1 MKLKAK
7 IIIFFS
13 IMMSMSLLFS
23 ACGGGPTKMNTSSDT
38 GGDASNTSDAANTGD
53 ADAGGDGSAA
63 GHFATVREIE
73 GDVSLRAVK
82 ADAFASAVVGDTLY
96 VNAQLQTGQDSR
108 SRVDFEDGTIVRV
121 GPGTTFTMTA
131 IEDGAE
137 DGGLLKKLEME
148 LGKVWIILNGGTLDI
163 ETESGVASVTGSYL
177 SLVFNPITGLMDITC
192 LEGTC
197 TLETD
202 GGMVT
207 LGAGETASV
216 AGLDDMPDDGVMDDE
231 DFQDW
236 LDNAEDE
243 VELIIEDIP
252 GSVGNYVWKDLNGN
266 GMQDD
271 GEFGVPDVLV
281 TLLDASGVIVDTTMT
296 SADGFYMFFSVPSG
310 DYMLVFTPPDG
321 YGFTLKDSGGDD
333 AKDSDANPDGTTDP
347 FTTTGAPA
355 GMWDAGLVEQE
366 VSAVPTGPLCPLTG
380 LPVDDP
386 AYLELRPIA
395 ISMSHFPPKATR
407 PPMGINFAPFVF
419 ELFIGEGQTRLLSI
433 FYCGYPSIDFGQ
445 QGEADMP
452 AEDNY
457 PAVGNRVWGDVNG
470 NGIQEEGE
478 PGVPDIK
485 VKLFKK
491 SGELVGE
498 TFTDNGGYYFFDGL
512 EPGEYYLTFNN
523 SGTGYE
529 FTYYQEGDD
538 PNVDS
543 DALSNGVTQTIKVE
557 AGYLDHIDAGLVIV
571 ARIEGIRSG
580 RVVYVSFIKYFNA
593 GLIYQGADPAV
604 NAVIGG
610 YKCASASSTDT
621 GDIGKSGIDV
631 SRLQDVADE
640 CRTELGNPDLNVYEF
655 GPMPDGIPYDDALE
669 LMVFYNIFNRTH
681 WVYDPAYGGYVRYQN
696 DIEESEIFTMSTDRM
711 SGEPVVRSNVIVLF
725 AKHDVQN
732 PAGTIIDVNLD
743 YTQGQAKLFRDGMV
757 FNICWD
763 TQPGSYSTESNRL
776 RPILFTDCHGNI
788 LPLAPGSTWVVVMD
802 TTAGFYYDA
811 AKGWWYARFY
821 TPEYQVP

>member
-23 ACGGGPTKMNTSSDT
+23 ACGGGTTKINTGSDNT
-38 GGDASNTSDAANTGD
+38 AGGDASNTGEAANTGG

-73 GDVSLRAVK
+73 GDVSLRAVE

-137 DGGLLKKLEME
+137 DGGLLKQLEME
-148 LGKVWIILNGGTLDI
+148 LGKLWIILNGGTLDI
-163 ETESGVASVTGSYL
+163 KTDTGVASVTGSYL
-177 SLVFNPITGLMDITC
+177 SVVANPLGITC

-197 TLETD
+197 TLETP
-202 GGMVT
+202 GGIVT
-207 LGAGETASV
+207 LGAGETAYLTGV
-216 AGLDDMPDDGVMDDE
+216 DEIPGTGVMSDE

-236 LDNAEDE
+236 LDNAGDD
-243 VELIIEDIP
+243 VELIPE
-252 GSVGNYVWKDLNGN
+252 GVGNYVWEDLNGN
-266 GMQDD
+266 GMQDN

-310 DYMLVFTPPDG
+310 DYMLVFTPSDG

-333 AKDSDANPDGTTDP
+333 TKDSDAYEDGTTEL

-366 VSAVPTGPLCPLTG
+366 VSAGPTGPLCPLTG

-407 PPMGINFAPFVF
+407 PPSGINFAPFVF

-433 FYCGYPSIDFGQ
+433 FYCGYPSIEFGQ

-452 AEDNY
+452 VEDNY
-457 PAVGNRVWGDVNG
+457 PAIGNRVWGDVNG
-470 NGIQEEGE
+470 NGLQEEGE

-485 VKLFKK
+485 IKLFKK

-512 EPGEYYLTFNN
+512 EAGDEYYLTFNN

-529 FTYYQEGDD
+529 FTDFQKGGGTNPD
-538 PNVDS
+538 VDS
-543 DALSNGVTQTIKVE
+543 DALSTGVTQNITAV
-557 AGYLDHIDAGLVIV
+557 AGYLDNIDAGLVIV
-571 ARIEGIRSG
+571 TRIEGIRSG
-580 RVVYVSFIKYFNA
+580 RVVYVNFIKYFNA

-610 YKCASASSTDT
+610 YKCASASSTDA

-640 CRTELGNPDLNVYEF
+640 CQSELGNPDLDVYEF
-655 GPMPDGIPYDDALE
+655 GPMPDGIPYDDAPE

-696 DIEESEIFTMSTDRM
+696 DIEESEVFTMSTDRM

-725 AKHDVQN
+725 AKHNVQN

-763 TQPGSYSTESNRL
+763 TQPGSYATESNRL
-776 RPILFTDCHGNI
+776 RPILFTDCYGNI

-811 AKGWWYARFY
+811 ANGWWYARFY
-821 TPEYQVP
+821 TPEYQGE